1 MSWQARGPA
10 AQSIPGLSF
19 PPDLTDTSQCTLPRP
34 QAPQPQQQDGGEP
47 SPAPA
52 VERPKRLGKRQA
64 KGDAG
69 GEVGAAGGEA
79 QPQPQKA
86 SPQQQ
91 PHRAPSKR
99 TAAAADD
106 ADAAKEGEGD
116 GSESEEEAPAPPKEG
131 GAATGGEKGGAKIIG
146 EACLCPHMGPHMGA
160 HMGETTNERIS
171 VLLPRRRQGEGS
183 LGDFELCLP
192 PTLPLPAPPRH
203 SQQKHSPPFPPVMP
217 CRGWVPAVRSPGPH
231 GQGGR
236 IPHGGEGGG
245 RRTQAGGGGGKGGG
259 GRPDLTYG
267 DLS

>member
-203 SQQKHSPPFPPVMP
+203 SQQKHSPPFPTETFPAIPP
-217 CRGWVPAVRSPGPH
+217 CHALQRLGPRSTQPWTAWARWTH
-231 GQGGR
+231 ST
-236 IPHGGEGGG
+236 
-245 RRTQAGGGGGKGGG
+245 RR
-259 GRPDLTYG
+259 
-267 DLS
+267 